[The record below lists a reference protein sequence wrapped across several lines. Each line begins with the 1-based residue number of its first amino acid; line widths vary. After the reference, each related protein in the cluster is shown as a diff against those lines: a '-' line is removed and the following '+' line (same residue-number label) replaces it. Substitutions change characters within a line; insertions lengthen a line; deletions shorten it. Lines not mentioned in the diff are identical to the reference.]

1 MKHRVFL
8 FLEERC
14 WRLAVDL
21 HRSVD
26 LGQHVQSFVVLVEF
40 TSHREIATVDEE
52 VRRWERRLEWRG
64 WVAMFLRAQRC
75 VVGVADDEDSSIDGW
90 SRHGCGREPRC
101 EDEGVAWSTRAM
113 FECCESVAESVAE
126 ELWINLLPCQV
137 YQVGV
142 VHM

>member
-40 TSHREIATVDEE
+40 TSHREVAAVDEE
-52 VRRWERRLEWRG
+52 VCRWERRLEWRG
-64 WVAMFLRAQRC
+64 RFAMFFGAQRC
-75 VVGVADDEDSSIDGW
+75 VVGVADDEDSGLDG
-90 SRHGCGREPRC
+90 
-101 EDEGVAWSTRAM
+101 
-113 FECCESVAESVAE
+113 
-126 ELWINLLPCQV
+126 
-137 YQVGV
+137 
-142 VHM
+142 